1 MKKITQLFL
10 LLVVVFVT
18 ACNNTPK
25 IVYLTDYLAKDQMEI
40 DAMPAIREALDYCRE
55 VKAEKLVLPKGTLCI
70 KADKAYEKY
79 QFISN
84 NDESLKRIAF
94 ELEGMQNFTVEGQ
107 DTKLL
112 FTGFVSAFSLENCKN
127 VRIEGLSIDYTRTF
141 HSEGI
146 IEAAGNGY
154 LDIRFPDE
162 YRCNIT
168 NGCLYFSDENGI
180 VYDFSNLLEFDTEKK
195 EPAYLA
201 VSYTHLVSQRNI
213 IYRGADIINYY
224 QIFYDETIGS
234 GVAKNNGDALHY
246 TFLRIKDKYG
256 WDVYKKAFRTL
267 YAIKDADLPEMK
279 SSYEK
284 FLYFLSHVST
294 AAGEEDVY
302 KRQQEEMREMIRHER
317 KIELCY
323 ECQRFF
329 DVRRWFIAHGPNGA
343 FNHNEYG
350 LDMSKGENATD
361 KEFFSMTDVYKRQV
375 FCRCG
380 DSFNAF
386 Q

>member
-195 EPAYLA
+195 EPAYL
-201 VSYTHLVSQRNI
+201 VCDYWLSKR
-213 IYRGADIINYY
+213 
-224 QIFYDETIGS
+224 TIP
-234 GVAKNNGDALHY
+234 AE
-246 TFLRIKDKYG
+246 RIKDNLIRIKRHDLKG
-256 WDVYKKAFRTL
+256 TVGNTMVFGAARRINPAF
-267 YAIKDADLPEMK
+267 
-279 SSYEK
+279 
-284 FLYFLSHVST
+284 
-294 AAGEEDVY
+294 
-302 KRQQEEMREMIRHER
+302 
-317 KIELCY
+317 
-323 ECQRFF
+323 
-329 DVRRWFIAHGPNGA
+329 FICNSETIHI
-343 FNHNEYG
+343 FNVNI
-350 LDMSKGENATD
+350 
-361 KEFFSMTDVYKRQV
+361 
-375 FCRCG
+375 
-380 DSFNAF
+380 
-386 Q
+386 